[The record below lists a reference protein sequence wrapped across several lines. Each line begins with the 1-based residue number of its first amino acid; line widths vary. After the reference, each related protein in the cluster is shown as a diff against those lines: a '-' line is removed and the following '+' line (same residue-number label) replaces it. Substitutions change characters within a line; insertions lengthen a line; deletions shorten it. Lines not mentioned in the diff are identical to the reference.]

1 MKGRGKFL
9 LTCVAGAMAIG
20 PMSLHARA
28 QEPQESLEPKEPQE
42 SREPQV
48 PQVSQ
53 EPEEPAAVKTEPKV
67 AEPVPFW
74 WFHGELDVGGR
85 FFVNNPQRDGLNY
98 LREHSLAKYYQYS
111 TIKPGPFSNVWLS
124 TGSRDGL
131 YQVDIGGKNIGY
143 SDQYYWLDASKAGEH
158 YFNFQWDQTPHLY
171 STSARTIYDGVGTN
185 HLTLPTGL
193 SAALS
198 GAAAVANFN
207 GPGGVASI
215 VNSNVHQTDVG
226 IRRDTAAV
234 EYRWTPTD
242 AWDVKADYS
251 HMHRQGTQAMGVVF
265 QNSFG
270 PMSEAPA
277 PVNDSTQNFGLSGE
291 YAGTTPWDKKFNFK
305 LAYNGSIYRGDSSFD
320 IENPFANP
328 AAPVAFNPAFGRMS
342 LWPDNNANAVTATA
356 GVDLPWKSRYMGTAS
371 YTFMRQNDAYLP
383 FTSNGLVGPINGQ
396 PATSTAALPFSS
408 LNGKIDTI
416 LSNNVITTQL
426 TPELKSK
433 LAYRYYDYDNGT
445 PTQFFGSWVATDSF
459 VTGPPQTAIPVSY
472 VKQNGLAELIWT
484 PLRGLTAGA
493 QYGYERYAWSWND
506 ADHTAENSGK
516 VYTTYK
522 LNRWL
527 TARGSW
533 QYSERRYGTYTNA
546 VQLTP
551 RGQWNQHYRSPEL
564 ANRNQNVGRF
574 QVDVVVVP
582 TVTVSPFTGLL
593 LRDYQTDALGPAR
606 ELGILK
612 DNSWNVGAEVIW
624 APNTRTQLMVSYTY
638 DQARK
643 RIVGGGGTAGLGT
656 DTWDSNVNDNT
667 NTVTVALKQ
676 VLIEDKLDLKLS
688 YVYSLSNGSWTTV
701 PFFYNGYVPNADPN
715 LAPNPDYPDTK
726 VTFQRLDA
734 LLTYKMDPGFVK
746 QMGWTGDALIKARY
760 AWERNSVNDWQIND
774 MQPYMFVPPFSSG
787 VGGTQTMVWLAGNNP
802 NYNVHLLGA
811 ALVLRW

>member
-522 LNRWL
+522 LNSWL

-688 YVYSLSNGSWTTV
+688 YAYSLSNGSWTTV